1 MRQLL
6 FTPGLL
12 IPGITRSTSYVICK
26 DSAKQ
31 NRGALHSNT
40 IKNLKMAECETQP
53 RAMRDCTSHVPV
65 KLALVA
71 CYPQSP
77 ITTLELAKLR
87 EAEYWA
93 QSKGSV

>member
-1 MRQLL
+1 
-6 FTPGLL
+6 
-12 IPGITRSTSYVICK
+12 
-26 DSAKQ
+26 
-31 NRGALHSNT
+31 
-40 IKNLKMAECETQP
+40 MAECETQP

-87 EAEYWA
+87 EVEYWA